1 MDNFQAIASA
11 LHPFTSKTSDKGM
24 HAPCH
29 IYTTAIHELFHLKE
43 LLFKL

>member
-11 LHPFTSKTSDKGM
+11 LHPFTPKASDKGM

-29 IYTTAIHELFHLKE
+29 I
-43 LLFKL
+43 